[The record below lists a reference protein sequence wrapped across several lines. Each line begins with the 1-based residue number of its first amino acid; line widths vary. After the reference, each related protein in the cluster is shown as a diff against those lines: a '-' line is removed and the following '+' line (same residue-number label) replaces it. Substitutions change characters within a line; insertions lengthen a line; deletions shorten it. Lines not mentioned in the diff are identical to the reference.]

1 MFSFLK
7 GKKTKESSNNLK
19 EDKVEEIQEQ
29 EEQEEEEYSIIFKI
43 IKKVNNNN
51 KQQEIDD
58 NSELFFKLLKNQY
71 IKNEIF
77 KQCKLYKQYSNEKY
91 LVQDYKEFSEI
102 KEINCYIKEL
112 NFKKVDPF
120 LGFND
125 LINEIK
131 IPKTIEII
139 SFGFDKQS
147 FKDINLGLILPKS
160 ISTLKI
166 GKYPKQV
173 ILEPTDIPKH
183 IKKLVL
189 EEGFENQRTYSKT
202 KYVSTIPFI
211 PSTVKTLV
219 INSTNFGTRLG
230 EIPKSLTTLDIGL
243 AGHARVFDKGY
254 LPRDSTSLTDIKIGN
269 CMNNQWLQAGD
280 IPNCVRVIRF
290 NSGFDQ
296 PLKRGII
303 PSGVTKV
310 LFNKGSNFNCPLE
323 VGSFPSTCTEIQFGS
338 SFNQDIKQG
347 HLPDNLISLNLGHYF
362 NRDFI
367 LPSTS
372 TTLKTLIL
380 SINFNLPL
388 KVGDLPTSL
397 EHLEFGDEFN
407 KPLAKGVLPPNLTFL
422 KLSKYFNQQL
432 KAGDLPTSIK
442 TLIISSVK
450 LNESMIKA
458 IPSSVTYLKLSY
470 LPSTINK
477 YTSLL
482 QPISTTLNHLEYFY
496 SQDENPIDFTQLPNG
511 LKVTYSNNKSP
522 KTIIINN

>member
-7 GKKTKESSNNLK
+7 GTKKTKEPSK
-19 EDKVEEIQEQ
+19 EEDQVEEIE
-29 EEQEEEEYSIIFKI
+29 EEEEYSIIFKI
-43 IKKVNNNN
+43 IKKVKN
-51 KQQEIDD
+51 QQEIDDD

-71 IKNEIF
+71 IKNEVF

-102 KEINCYIKEL
+102 KEINCYIREL

-120 LGFND
+120 LGFNHD
-125 LINEIK
+125 KINEIK

-139 SFGFDKQS
+139 SLSFDKQS
-147 FKDINLGLILPKS
+147 FKDIKLDLILPKS

-173 ILEPTDIPKH
+173 IIEPNDIPKH

-202 KYVSTIPFI
+202 KYISTIAFI

-219 INSTNFGTRLG
+219 INSTNFGTRFG
-230 EIPKSLTTLDIGL
+230 EIPKSITTLDIGL
-243 AGHARVFDKGY
+243 SGHSRVFDKGY

-269 CMNNQWLQAGD
+269 CMNNQLLQAGD
-280 IPNCVRVIRF
+280 IPNCVRIIRF
-290 NSGFDQ
+290 NSGFNQ
-296 PLKRGII
+296 PLKRAII

-310 LFNKGSNFNCPLE
+310 LFNKGSNFNFPLE

-338 SFNQDIKQG
+338 SFNQEIKQA

-367 LPSTS
+367 LPST

-388 KVGDLPTSL
+388 SVGYLPISL

-407 KPLAKGVLPPNLTFL
+407 KPLVNGVIPPNLTFL
-422 KLSKYFNQQL
+422 KLSKYFDQQL
-432 KAGDLPTSIK
+432 KVGDLPSSIK

-458 IPSSVTYLKLSY
+458 IPSSVSYLKLSY
-470 LPSTINK
+470 LPTTINK

-496 SQDENPIDFTQLPNG
+496 SQDENPIDLTQLPNG
-511 LKVTYSNNKSP
+511 LKVTFSNNNKSL
-522 KTIIINN
+522 KTLIINN